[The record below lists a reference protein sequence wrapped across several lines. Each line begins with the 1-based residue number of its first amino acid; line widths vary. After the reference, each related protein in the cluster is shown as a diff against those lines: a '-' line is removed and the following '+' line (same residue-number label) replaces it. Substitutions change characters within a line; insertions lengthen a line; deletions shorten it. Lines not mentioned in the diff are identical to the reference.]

1 MFHLTKAFMLAAVA
15 TVAAAS
21 TLQAEIVRTDCG
33 TPIQSSI
40 VTGNEPF
47 ITTSKSFVRIRGAV
61 FTVVV
66 PSGQRRCVKVRFTA
80 GAICR
85 AVGDNPA
92 CFIRIAAEGEQMH
105 PQAGA
110 KQGFS
115 GQPFNP
121 GGLGYQWVRQFGPG
135 SHVIQIQVR
144 TDNVAEAITVAV
156 NDWTMDVEVL
166 NLAP

>member
-1 MFHLTKAFMLAAVA
+1 MFHIMKACLLAAMA
-15 TVAAAS
+15 TAATAS
-21 TLQAEIVRTDCG
+21 ALQAEIVRTDCG
-33 TPIQSSI
+33 TPIRSSV

-47 ITTSKSFVRIRGAV
+47 QTTSKSFIRIRGAV
-61 FTVVV
+61 LTVTV

-80 GAICR
+80 GAICQ
-85 AVGDNPA
+85 AVGGNPA

-110 KQGFS
+110 NQGFS

-135 SHVIQIQVR
+135 SHLIQIQVR
-144 TDNVAEAITVAV
+144 TDNVPEVITVAV

-166 NLAP
+166 NSPP

>member
-1 MFHLTKAFMLAAVA
+1 MFQLMKACLLAAMA
-15 TVAAAS
+15 TVATAGA
-21 TLQAEIVRTDCG
+21 LQAKIVTTNCG
-33 TPIQSSI
+33 TPIQSTVI
-40 VTGNEPF
+40 TGDQPF
-47 ITTSKSFVRIRGAV
+47 QTTSKEFIRIRGAV
-61 FTVVV
+61 FVVHV
-66 PSGQRRCVKVRFTA
+66 PAGQRRCVKVRFTA

-110 KQGFS
+110 NQGFS

-135 SHVIQIQVR
+135 SHLIQIQVR
-144 TDNVAEAITVAV
+144 TDNVPEVITVAV
-156 NDWTMDVEVL
+156 NDWTMDVETL
-166 NLAP
+166 NAP